1 MTCFNNTPLGRF
13 PRCFGPALSLPA
25 LRGRIFWLIAI
36 FAPCQIHAAP
46 DPIITEFNDNEIL
59 TKLPNTATEIFR
71 ETDSPKEAGDRLQML
86 ITQARA
92 SGDPRYMGYAQTLIN
107 RWPDEQLTDRL
118 RVLRATLRQSLHQF
132 DSARADLEQVL
143 SSSSDNQQRIQ
154 ARLTL
159 ANLELVQGRYTE
171 AGRNCQA
178 LQSDYPGLIAK
189 SCLASVQA
197 RTADPQK
204 AYRNLAQQLAEATG
218 RQPADSTS
226 RLWTEGTLGDI
237 AAQAGLPEAELHWR
251 RVLQASPSDL
261 YIRAQLA
268 DWHLEQDQ
276 FERVLT
282 LTLGFEAVDTL
293 AVIRAIAMKRSGHPG
308 SDELIGRLRQRFE
321 EARWRGTLLH
331 ARDVARFLLDVEN
344 QPHDA
349 LRLAIE
355 NWESQREPL
364 DTRLSLR
371 AALASGDRA
380 QHQRVSEW
388 LSQQGQIDARY
399 PEFKQ

>member
-1 MTCFNNTPLGRF
+1 MTSFNKTPRGRF
-13 PRCFGPALSLPA
+13 SRFLGPVFSLPA
-25 LRGRIFWLIAI
+25 LRGRTFWLIAI
-36 FAPCQIHAAP
+36 FAPFQIQAAP
-46 DPIITEFNDNEIL
+46 DAIITEFRDDEIL
-59 TKLPNTATEIFR
+59 TRLPNTATEIFR

-92 SGDPRYMGYAQTLIN
+92 SGDPRYLGYAQTLIN
-107 RWPDEQLTDRL
+107 RWPEEQLTHRL

-132 DSARADLEQVL
+132 DSARADLEQVI

-171 AGRNCQA
+171 AGRHCQA
-178 LQSDYPGLIAK
+178 LQSAYPGLIAK

-197 RTADPQK
+197 RTSDPQK
-204 AYRNLAQQLAEATG
+204 AYRNLAQQLAKSTG
-218 RQPADSTS
+218 RQQADSTS

-237 AAQAGLPEAELHWR
+237 AAQAGLSEAELHWR

-261 YIRAQLA
+261 YTRAQLA
-268 DWHLEQDQ
+268 DWLLEQDQ
-276 FERVLT
+276 LERVLT
-282 LTLGFEAVDTL
+282 LTHGFEAVDTL
-293 AVIRAIAMKRSGHPG
+293 AVIRAIAMKRMGHPG
-308 SDELIGRLRQRFE
+308 SDELNRRLRQRFE

-331 ARDVARFLLDVEN
+331 ARDVARFQLDVEN

-364 DTRLSLR
+364 DTRLLLR
-371 AALASGDRA
+371 SAQTSGDRP
-380 QHQRVSEW
+380 QYQRVSEW
-388 LSQQGQIDARY
+388 LSQQGQSDARF

>member
-1 MTCFNNTPLGRF
+1 MTCFNKTPPGRF
-13 PRCFGPALSLPA
+13 SRFFGPALSLPA
-25 LRGRIFWLIAI
+25 LRGRLFWLIAV
-36 FAPCQIHAAP
+36 FAPFHIHAAP
-46 DPIITEFNDNEIL
+46 DPIITEFRDVEIL
-59 TKLPNTATEIFR
+59 TELPNAATEVFR
-71 ETDSPKEAGDRLQML
+71 ETDSPNEVGDRLQTL

-92 SGDPRYMGYAQTLIN
+92 SGDPRYLGYAQALID
-107 RWPDEQLTDRL
+107 RWPEDRLTDRL

-132 DSARADLEQVL
+132 DSARADLERVI
-143 SSSSDNQQRIQ
+143 SGPSDTRQRIQ

-159 ANLELVQGRYTE
+159 ANLELVQGRYNE
-171 AGRNCQA
+171 ARQHCQA

-189 SCLASVQA
+189 SCLASVKA

-204 AYRNLAQQLAEATG
+204 AYRNLAQQLAESKG

-261 YIRAQLA
+261 YIRAQLS

-276 FERVLT
+276 FGRVLT
-282 LTLGFEAVDTL
+282 LTEGFEAVDTL
-293 AVIRAIAMKRSGHPG
+293 AVIRAIAMKRTGHPG
-308 SDELIGRLRQRFE
+308 SDELIRRLRQRFE

-344 QPHDA
+344 QPQAA

-364 DTRLSLR
+364 DTRLLLR
-371 AALASGDRA
+371 AALASDDRA
-380 QHQRVSEW
+380 QRQRVSDW
-388 LSQQGQIDARY
+388 LSQQGQSDARY
-399 PEFKQ
+399 PELKQ

>member
-1 MTCFNNTPLGRF
+1 M
-13 PRCFGPALSLPA
+13 
-25 LRGRIFWLIAI
+25 
-36 FAPCQIHAAP
+36 
-46 DPIITEFNDNEIL
+46 
-59 TKLPNTATEIFR
+59 
-71 ETDSPKEAGDRLQML
+71 
-86 ITQARA
+86 
-92 SGDPRYMGYAQTLIN
+92 
-107 RWPDEQLTDRL
+107 
-118 RVLRATLRQSLHQF
+118 LRATLRQSLHQF

-261 YIRAQLA
+261 YIRAQDAGIQSQKYSQIQKKGYSKGLKY
-268 DWHLEQDQ
+268 
-276 FERVLT
+276 FERSKKGVP
-282 LTLGFEAVDTL
+282 LGTN
-293 AVIRAIAMKRSGHPG
+293 
-308 SDELIGRLRQRFE
+308 
-321 EARWRGTLLH
+321 H
-331 ARDVARFLLDVEN
+331 A
-344 QPHDA
+344 H
-349 LRLAIE
+349 
-355 NWESQREPL
+355 
-364 DTRLSLR
+364 
-371 AALASGDRA
+371 
-380 QHQRVSEW
+380 
-388 LSQQGQIDARY
+388 
-399 PEFKQ
+399 